1 MTKSLP
7 LRHPAGMRADVRR
20 AVPVVFVL
28 AVTGLAEARL
38 PAVHPGRSPWVYWAV
53 GLVAAGACFASLLAR
68 DGARAVVA
76 GRQGV
81 AVGSFLLRPSPTRTA
96 HARDTGAAR
105 SWDAGAERARGTGA
119 ARSWDAGAER
129 SWDAGAERARD
140 AAPTPEAELRTAAVG
155 PLVSLGLA
163 LVTAPAALLLDRAG
177 GSDLAAETLAWLA
190 AVNVVLAVGHL
201 LPGAPLDGAR
211 LLHALVWRRTGDR
224 ARATAVV
231 GAAGRYVG
239 WPLLLLGLAQVVFA
253 DDLGGLWLA
262 LAGTFLVATA
272 EHRWG

>member
-7 LRHPAGMRADVRR
+7 LRHPLGMRVDVHR
-20 AVPVVFVL
+20 AVPVAFAL
-28 AVTGLAEARL
+28 AVVGLAEARL

-53 GLVAAGACFASLLAR
+53 GLVAAVACFASLLAR
-68 DGARAVVA
+68 DGARVAVA

-81 AVGSFLLRPSPTRTA
+81 AVGSFLLRSSSGGT
-96 HARDTGAAR
+96 AR
-105 SWDAGAERARGTGA
+105 SWNT
-119 ARSWDAGAER
+119 
-129 SWDAGAERARD
+129 
-140 AAPTPEAELRTAAVG
+140 APTPGAELRTAVVG

-163 LVTAPAALLLDRAG
+163 LVTALSALLVDAAG
-177 GSDLAAETLAWLA
+177 LSELTAETLAWLA
-190 AVNVVLAVGHL
+190 AVNVLLFVGQL

-224 ARATAVV
+224 SRATAVA
-231 GAAGRYVG
+231 GAAGRHVG

-262 LAGTFLVATA
+262 LTGIFLVATA
-272 EHRWG
+272 EHRHP

>member
-28 AVTGLAEARL
+28 VVAGLAEARL

-68 DGARAVVA
+68 DGARAAVA

-105 SWDAGAERARGTGA
+105 SWDARAE
-119 ARSWDAGAER
+119 RSWDAGAER
-129 SWDAGAERARD
+129 ARDAGAERARD

-163 LVTAPAALLLDRAG
+163 LVTAPAALLFDRAG

-239 WPLLLLGLAQVVFA
+239 WPLLLLGLGQVVFA

-272 EHRWG
+272 EHRWS